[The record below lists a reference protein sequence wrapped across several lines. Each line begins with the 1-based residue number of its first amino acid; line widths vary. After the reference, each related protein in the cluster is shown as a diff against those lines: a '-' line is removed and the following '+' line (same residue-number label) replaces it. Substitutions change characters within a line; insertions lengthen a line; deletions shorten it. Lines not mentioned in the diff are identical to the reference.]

1 MEYNINNVQT
11 VILKVIMFKIIMN
24 VQMNVINLN
33 INKILN
39 IYNVFINVLI
49 INHFQ

>member
-1 MEYNINNVQT
+1 MEYNINNAQF

-39 IYNVFINVLI
+39 IYNVFINALI